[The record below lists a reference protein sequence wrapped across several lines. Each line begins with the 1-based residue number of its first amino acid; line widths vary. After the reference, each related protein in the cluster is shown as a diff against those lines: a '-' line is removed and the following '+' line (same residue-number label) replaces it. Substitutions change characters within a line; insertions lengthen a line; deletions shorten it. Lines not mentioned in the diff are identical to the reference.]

1 MAASA
6 TIKDAYFHPQHMLA
20 SYNYSDLSTHTCAA
34 CERVV
39 TGAGYSCDECDFN
52 IHKACFSMPR
62 TVSFA
67 NHSREHELTL
77 TRITGSRFCDVC
89 KETSHAG
96 SYMYLCMPCD
106 YDLHP
111 RCVPTK
117 TPMPVG
123 GAQGD
128 QVVVEPN
135 NMGEGAGSSSVVTGV
150 QVASGVASTAAS
162 VFTVVEKVHK
172 MASDVDDDNECTI
185 L

>member
-6 TIKDAYFHPQHMLA
+6 TIKDTYFHPQHMLA

-52 IHKACFSMPR
+52 IHKACFTMPR

-96 SYMYLCMPCD
+96 SYMYL
-106 YDLHP
+106 DLHAVRLRPAPAVRADEDAGADRRRP
-111 RCVPTK
+111 RP
-117 TPMPVG
+117 PGRP
-123 GAQGD
+123 A
-128 QVVVEPN
+128 E
-135 NMGEGAGSSSVVTGV
+135 
-150 QVASGVASTAAS
+150 
-162 VFTVVEKVHK
+162 
-172 MASDVDDDNECTI
+172 
-185 L
+185 